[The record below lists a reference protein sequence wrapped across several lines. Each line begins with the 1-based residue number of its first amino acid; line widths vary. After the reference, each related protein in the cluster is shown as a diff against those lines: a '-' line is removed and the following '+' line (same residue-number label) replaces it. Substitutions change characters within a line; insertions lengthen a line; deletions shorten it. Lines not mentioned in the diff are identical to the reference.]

1 MHGQSTAVW
10 RRKSASAVAG
20 VRHYFGARLL
30 GIHSRQVMYPAQSL
44 GPYCRKGLAQQRNKL
59 AAERFFTQKVMKSV
73 GCQKSFTV
81 GFYNLGKKLVIQQL
95 GNIVPAMV

>member
-1 MHGQSTAVW
+1 MLW
-10 RRKSASAVAG
+10 LPKRRCRNVRL
-20 VRHYFGARLL
+20 RHYFGARLL

-59 AAERFFTQKVMKSV
+59 AAECFFAQKVMKSV

-81 GFYNLGKKLVIQQL
+81 GFYNLGKKLVIQQS

>member
-1 MHGQSTAVW
+1 M
-10 RRKSASAVAG
+10 AG

-30 GIHSRQVMYPAQSL
+30 GVHSRQVMYPAQSL
-44 GPYCRKGLAQQRNKL
+44 GTYCRKGLAQQRNKL

>member
-1 MHGQSTAVW
+1 M
-10 RRKSASAVAG
+10 AG

-59 AAERFFTQKVMKSV
+59 AAERF
-73 GCQKSFTV
+73 
-81 GFYNLGKKLVIQQL
+81 YNLGKKLVIQQL